1 MGGPGGVTAAQ
12 IRKKI
17 KVSSRV
23 DADVPRPGMKSEI
36 IDPKSLVGL
45 DKATIEKMLGAPQHI
60 TLAQPATVWA

>member
-1 MGGPGGVTAAQ
+1 
-12 IRKKI
+12 
-17 KVSSRV
+17 
-23 DADVPRPGMKSEI
+23 MKSEI